1 MKILFS
7 IITLFWLSTSFAQ
20 VVEPV
25 KWTTSLEKV
34 SDTEYDIIIT
44 AKIDKG
50 WHLYSQYNP
59 DGASLP
65 IEFDSDQVG
74 ETFEFVGKA
83 KESKTEKEYNKIWDK
98 EEIFFVENAEL
109 KQRIKLKDK
118 STTKIEILLFGQVC
132 KDACLQVEETFNF
145 DLK

>member
-1 MKILFS
+1 MS
-7 IITLFWLSTSFAQ
+7 ISFAQ

-25 KWTTSLEKV
+25 KWKSSIEKI

-44 AKIDKG
+44 ANIDEG
-50 WHLYSQYNP
+50 WHLYSQHNP
-59 DGASLP
+59 EGASLP

-83 KESKTEKEYNKIWDK
+83 KESKTEKKYSKVWKK
-98 EEIFFVENAEL
+98 EEIFFVKSAVL
-109 KQRIKLKDK
+109 KQRIKITDT

-132 KDACLQVEETFNF
+132 KDACIQIEETFIF